1 VALTDYQRK
10 RHFKKTPEPAGK
22 VARRT
27 GWSYVVQKHAASRLH
42 YDFRLE
48 LDGVL
53 KSWAVPKGP
62 CLDPTVKRLAV
73 QVEDHPVD
81 YGGFEGTIPQGQYGG
96 GTVML
101 WDTGTWE
108 PVGDPND
115 GYRTGKLKF
124 QLHGEKLRGGWM
136 LVRSRSRPGASSPE
150 WLLFKERD
158 DEAQPLADGDILEQS
173 PLSVVSDRDLD
184 TIAAA
189 KDRVWSSD
197 RSTDEPAT
205 SNGAKA
211 RPRKTAPAA
220 ASAKMKPATAPR
232 KSSALAAASTGK
244 KEKLPDSLEPQLA
257 TLTKDAPAG
266 DEWLHEVKFDGYR
279 MLCRIEGK
287 SVAFIS
293 RNQLDWTDRL
303 APLVEAAGSL
313 PVQSALLDGEVV
325 ALSPDG
331 TTDFQALQNAFRDG
345 KVQNLHY
352 YAFDLL
358 HLDGHPLQGLPLEN
372 RKQTL
377 EELLREIDPQGS
389 IRYSDHIDGRGRDF
403 AKQACVR
410 QLEGIISKRRDRP
423 YQPGRGYDWLKV
435 KCVKEEE
442 FVIGGYTDPSGS
454 RQGFG
459 ALLLGYYDSEGRLQY
474 VGKVGTGFDDRTL
487 TSLHKRLK
495 PLRRERAP
503 FADPKQLTAVRQSHW
518 VEPTLVA
525 QIVYGSRTREGILRH
540 ASFLGLREDKPA
552 EEVTL
557 DKPLPVTEAVAMS
570 KSQKAPQTPNSSARG
585 GDSKSKQPAKR
596 GGRVGRPERNGGGVR
611 RPAPNAGGGGVR
623 RPAPNAPKPAP
634 NSLYDSTKEEFAGV
648 RLTSPDKVL
657 YPDVGF
663 TKLGLAEYYHDIAE
677 WILPHIQHRPLVL
690 VRCPDG
696 QAGQCFYQKHPGA
709 GTPAELRQLPIREKT
724 KTEPY
729 VLVDNREGLIAL
741 AQVGALEIH
750 AWGSR
755 EDLLEKP
762 DRLIFDLDPD
772 PEVPW
777 KRVVDSA
784 RQIRDFLQEL
794 GLQSF
799 VKTTG
804 GKGLHLVVPIDRRH
818 EWDDAKAFCKRVADT
833 IVSIAPHQYTANMSK
848 AARGGKIFVD
858 YLRNGRGATAIVPY
872 STRTHPGA
880 PVSTPLTWKELT
892 PRITSDHFTV
902 QNIRQ
907 RLASLKADPWEGIDK
922 VRQSLAGPIR
932 QLGAVLK

>member
-1 VALTDYQRK
+1 M
-10 RHFKKTPEPAGK
+10 
-22 VARRT
+22 
-27 GWSYVVQKHAASRLH
+27 
-42 YDFRLE
+42 
-48 LDGVL
+48 
-53 KSWAVPKGP
+53 
-62 CLDPTVKRLAV
+62 AV
-73 QVEDHPVD
+73 QVEDHPVE
-81 YGGFEGTIPQGQYGG
+81 YGEFEGTIPQGQYGG

-108 PVGDPND
+108 PVGDANA
-115 GYRTGKLKF
+115 GYRSGKLKF
-124 QLHGEKLRGGWM
+124 QLHGEKLRGAWM

-158 DEAQPLADGDILEQS
+158 DEALPLAEGDILEQS
-173 PLSVVSDRDLD
+173 PLSVISERDLG

-189 KDRVWSSD
+189 KDRVWSSV
-197 RSTDEPAT
+197 RSTDEHPT
-205 SNGAKA
+205 SKA

-220 ASAKMKPATAPR
+220 ANAGKKPAASLR
-232 KSSALAAASTGK
+232 KTSALAAASTGK
-244 KEKLPDSLEPQLA
+244 KEKLPDSVEPQLA
-257 TLTKDAPAG
+257 TLTKDAPVG

-287 SVAFIS
+287 TVKFIS
-293 RNQLDWTDRL
+293 RNQLDWTERL
-303 APLVEAAGSL
+303 APLVEAAGLL

-331 TTDFQALQNAFRDG
+331 RTDFQALQNAFRDG
-345 KVQNLHY
+345 DVQNLHY

-358 HLDGHPLQGLPLEN
+358 HLDGHRLQGLPLED
-372 RKQTL
+372 RKRIL
-377 EELLREIDPQGS
+377 KELFREIDPQGA
-389 IRYSDHIDGRGRDF
+389 IRYSDHIDGRGPDF
-403 AKQACVR
+403 AKQACGR
-410 QLEGIISKRRDRP
+410 HLEGIISKRRDRP

-459 ALLLGYYDSEGRLQY
+459 ALLLGYYDSAGRLQY

-487 TSLHKRLK
+487 TSLHKQLK
-495 PLRRERAP
+495 LLKRERAP
-503 FADPKQLTAVRQSHW
+503 FADPKQLTAVRQFHW

-557 DKPLPVTEAVAMS
+557 DKPLPVTEAIAMS
-570 KSQKAPQTPNSSARG
+570 KSPKTPRSSARS
-585 GDSKSKQPAKR
+585 GDSKSKQPAKGIR
-596 GGRVGRPERNGGGVR
+596 QAKGGGGVGRPERNSGGVG
-611 RPAPNAGGGGVR
+611 RPAPNTV
-623 RPAPNAPKPAP
+623 RPAPNEDKPLPA
-634 NSLYDSTKEEFAGV
+634 KEEYAGV
-648 RLTSPDKVL
+648 RLTSLEKVL

-663 TKLGLAEYYHDIAE
+663 TKLGLAEYYHDVAE
-677 WILPHIQHRPLVL
+677 WILPHILHRPLVL

-709 GTPAELRQLPIREKT
+709 GTPAELRQLSIREKT

-729 VLVDNREGLIAL
+729 VLVDDREGLIAL

-772 PEVPW
+772 PEVAW

-794 GLQSF
+794 GLESF

-818 EWDDAKAFCKRVADT
+818 EWDDVKSFCKRVADT
-833 IVSIAPHQYTANMSK
+833 IVSAAPHQYTANMSK

-858 YLRNGRGATAIVPY
+858 YLRNARGATAIVPY
-872 STRTHPGA
+872 STRARPGA
-880 PVSTPLTWKELT
+880 PISTPLTWKELS
-892 PRITSDHFTV
+892 PRLTSDHFTV
-902 QNIRQ
+902 QNIRR
-907 RLASLKADPWEGIDK
+907 RLASLNGDPWEEIGK
-922 VRQSLAGPIR
+922 VRQSLAEPIR
-932 QLGAVLK
+932 QLEAVSKSVN